1 MFGRQPEFVAVPLS
15 AGIGVENRALLFE
28 ALEVEITFVEVD
40 SVGGIFGERECY
52 DTRMQFRG
60 VVALLDTGDI
70 GRLPCGIVAGFPPL
84 RRDIPLRLVLI
95 GACSTT

>member
-52 DTRMQFRG
+52 DARMQFRG

-70 GRLPCGIVAGFPPL
+70 GRLPCGIVAG
-84 RRDIPLRLVLI
+84 IPSLAAGRLVLI